1 MYRYMKRFLGL
12 FAVIALSFTAC
23 SADKG
28 SGYDLPAPSVPSD
41 ENQDGNDLFVKEE
54 GVIRLVTYNVYAF
67 RNSTMCGVVADMMT
81 EMKADVI
88 SFNEVDNKTR
98 RSGYVDQ
105 LATFVS
111 NMPDGWKSV
120 FARAID
126 REGGEYGNGIA
137 YNPEAV
143 GEIVSQY
150 TLSFPNSYE
159 DRVCLVIE
167 FEKLVFASTHLDV
180 SSSDERLKE
189 ATEITESLKKN
200 FAGKDKP
207 VFLAGD
213 MNEYPHDAAVMKLRD
228 DWEMISVNSPTYP
241 SDAPAKCIDMIFHMD
256 SSAECE
262 VTGSRVGQRFNS
274 GDAEASD
281 HLPIYADIILSK

>member
-1 MYRYMKRFLGL
+1 MKRFLGL

-41 ENQDGNDLFVKEE
+41 ETQDGNDLFVKEE

-88 SFNEVDNKTR
+88 SFNEVDNKTK

-143 GEIVSQY
+143 G
-150 TLSFPNSYE
+150 
-159 DRVCLVIE
+159 E